1 MYGVRY
7 LQAFL
12 SLSIASIFYLSK
24 AQDQTLRGATTTV
37 AALSASFFTGL
48 YTSLLIY
55 RAFLSPLCKF
65 PGPFGARLT
74 NFWLSARIGTSSH
87 ALFKIQDLHK
97 KYGPIVR
104 IGSNDLAIADANFVQ
119 PIYGMA
125 AKCTKSPWYDA
136 DYPLISLQ
144 TTRVK
149 AIHNKRRQVW
159 IHAFSDKAL
168 RGYEKRIEP
177 FAALLL
183 ERIRSFEERPV
194 DVARWFHYF
203 SYDIMGDLA
212 FGKDFNMLSSGE
224 EHFAVNLLNE
234 GMQPMAMHFP
244 PWFAQA
250 LTAIP
255 GLATSYWKFAAYCS
269 QQLDNRLNAKSGIFD
284 MVTPLLAPFDGNKP
298 TGLDLSYLQADTRL
312 LIVAGSDTISATLVY
327 MFYHLAQ
334 NPSIASKARDE
345 LEALCNADGS
355 FNHREA
361 MRNEYIN
368 GVINEALR
376 MHPPVPSNLQRLT
389 PPEGLKVGETF
400 IPGDTN
406 VLCPQYTLGRSESA
420 YVDPERFI
428 PERWSTRPELIKNK
442 NAFLPFSLGKTD
454 FPIF

>member
-1 MYGVRY
+1 MCEWRLEPHIKCFGPWGHFRNLLASFENSDTVLPHFRLERPSIMTELYLNAISFLAGITSHIFYFNRGEHHMYGVRY

-12 SLSIASIFYLSK
+12 SISIASIFYLSK

-37 AALSASFFTGL
+37 AALSASFLTGL

-159 IHAFSDKAL
+159 IPAFSDKAL

-194 DVARWFHYF
+194 DVSV
-203 SYDIMGDLA
+203 SY
-212 FGKDFNMLSSGE
+212 SR
-224 EHFAVNLLNE
+224 V
-234 GMQPMAMHFP
+234 
-244 PWFAQA
+244 
-250 LTAIP
+250 
-255 GLATSYWKFAAYCS
+255 KFEY
-269 QQLDNRLNAKSGIFD
+269 AKSMPANSSKIAL
-284 MVTPLLAPFDGNKP
+284 VPLLQ
-298 TGLDLSYLQADTRL
+298 L
-312 LIVAGSDTISATLVY
+312 
-327 MFYHLAQ
+327 
-334 NPSIASKARDE
+334 
-345 LEALCNADGS
+345 
-355 FNHREA
+355 
-361 MRNEYIN
+361 
-368 GVINEALR
+368 
-376 MHPPVPSNLQRLT
+376 
-389 PPEGLKVGETF
+389 
-400 IPGDTN
+400 
-406 VLCPQYTLGRSESA
+406 
-420 YVDPERFI
+420 
-428 PERWSTRPELIKNK
+428 
-442 NAFLPFSLGKTD
+442 
-454 FPIF
+454 